1 MFIETKDGTAEI
13 RIYTHYW
20 RAVFESGDRQAAYQA
35 CYGRGRTSVNF
46 TNNDASRRDAS
57 GRIGHCRHSSIHSS
71 DKVPSDV
78 GNDSPTLP
86 FPQFFFIVFVLPFCS
101 SWDGRV
107 ERSTPTRVQA
117 IDLINIQIMNKLQQI
132 SIYQFS
138 FSPLAN

>member
-86 FPQFFFIVFVLPFCS
+86 FPPFSLYFLFCLFVRLETGAWRGAHQLEYKP
-101 SWDGRV
+101 
-107 ERSTPTRVQA
+107 
-117 IDLINIQIMNKLQQI
+117 
-132 SIYQFS
+132 
-138 FSPLAN
+138 